1 MTSPRNAPP
10 TCCAL
15 PAFERHLRRNHRR
28 QKDRTQAMTAA
39 HQSHPGR
46 ASAGVTDTFSTV
58 FGRRRDTVWSAPGRV
73 NLLGEHVDYNG
84 GPVLPFAI
92 QQRSYVAAATQTDGV
107 VRLRSEQ
114 FPGELVEATLSEV
127 CSYRG
132 RAADVAARQP
142 PHSPFGGWS
151 AYVLGVIWAL
161 SQVGVELPG
170 LDIVVD
176 GHVPVGAGLSSSAAL
191 ECAATGAFADL
202 AGVHMDRAQRA
213 RVAQHA
219 ENEFVG
225 VPCGLMDQM
234 ASTCA
239 QSGHALLFDTLSG
252 DTEQIPLDPSGAGYS
267 MLVVDTGAAHG
278 LVDGEYATRRAACE
292 EAARLLGVGV
302 LGEVATR
309 PPIGRDAALASIE
322 DPTLRRRAR
331 HVLSEIA
338 RVQTAVEALRAGDWV
353 LLGLLMD
360 ASHDSL
366 RDDFEV
372 SSPQLDWTV
381 GALRSAG
388 ALGARLTGA
397 GFGGSVVALVASCDL
412 DGATAAVERS
422 FASMGFSAPHS
433 GVAVPSEGA
442 RRDSHTP

>member
-1 MTSPRNAPP
+1 MS
-10 TCCAL
+10 
-15 PAFERHLRRNHRR
+15 
-28 QKDRTQAMTAA
+28 DTAA
-39 HQSHPGR
+39 GTAGSGETGTQHSTEDITTARQTRPGPAAAR
-46 ASAGVTDTFSTV
+46 VIETFSTV
-58 FGRRRDTVWSAPGRV
+58 FGRHPDTVWSAPGRV

-92 QQRSYVAAATQTDGV
+92 QQRSYLAAASNNNGL

-114 FPGELVEATLSEV
+114 FPGEPVEAILSEV

-132 RAADVAARQP
+132 RATGIAARQSSSR
-142 PHSPFGGWS
+142 HFGGWS

-161 SQVGVELPG
+161 SQVGIDLPG
-170 LDIVVD
+170 LDIIVD
-176 GHVPVGAGLSSSAAL
+176 GRVPVGAGLSSSAAL

-202 AGVHMDRAQRA
+202 AGVHIDGPHRA

-219 ENEFVG
+219 ENDFVG

-239 QSGHALLFDTLSG
+239 QSGHALLLDTLTF
-252 DTEQIPLDPSGAGYS
+252 DTEQIPLEPSEAGYS

-278 LVDGEYATRRAACE
+278 LVDGEYARRRGACE
-292 EAARLLGVGV
+292 EAARLLGVDV
-302 LGEVATR
+302 LREVAER
-309 PPIGRDAALASIE
+309 SSIGREAALASIE
-322 DPTLRRRAR
+322 DLTLRRRAR

-338 RVQTAVEALRAGDWV
+338 RVQAAVEALRAGDWIR
-353 LLGLLMD
+353 LGLLMD

-372 SSPQLDWTV
+372 SSPQLDCAV
-381 GALRSAG
+381 DALRSAG

-397 GFGGSVVALVASCDL
+397 GFGGSVVALVVSGDIDA
-412 DGATAAVERS
+412 ATATVERS
-422 FASMGFSAPHS
+422 FASMRFSPPRS

-442 RRDSHTP
+442 RRESPTE